1 MDNKQNIDQL
11 FRGVFENYELKPSSD
26 VWNRIE
32 NELDY
37 THKTPVNIPYSRYAA
52 LLFVFISLCFIAIPV
67 NNKNSTAQIRNYNEN
82 TYLQEFIAAE
92 AIIPVLSNNSSQNT
106 ETSIEIALANTNSR
120 PEIEENTVAIN
131 TILASNLKS
140 HVQSE
145 DLIYAPAFMD
155 DEQELTAENIDIID
169 RIYNSD
175 VAIPLFSYDYLG
187 SDEEEETVAFQS
199 KSVFSNLKDFD
210 MRGMY
215 LGVSGS
221 YNQTSIL
228 EYGNLFKEE
237 RPIQPS
243 LKFGTSKG
251 FVLGYNFSNKFGIQ
265 AEYIYNSIQGQN
277 YVMTEEGDIVQKSL
291 SLNYD
296 LIPVTAKIKVGRIS
310 DLTNKPVILNYSIG
324 AQYGM
329 LRSYRLPQDKRYETT
344 EQVFK
349 ETEVSLV
356 LGLDY
361 DIYIQDNLYLSAGA
375 RGTISNDIS
384 LHDEPLTD
392 NAKRNFVF
400 GLRGSLNYVFR

>member
-1 MDNKQNIDQL
+1 VDNKHHIDQL

-26 VWNRIE
+26 VWNNIE
-32 NELDY
+32 NELDN
-37 THKTPVNIPYSRYAA
+37 THKTPKNIPYSRYAA
-52 LLFVFISLCFIAIPV
+52 LLFIFVSLCFIAIPA
-67 NNKNSTAQIRNYNEN
+67 NNKNVIAQIRNYSEN
-82 TYLQEFIAAE
+82 PVVQEFIAAE
-92 AIIPVLSNNSSQNT
+92 AIVPVLTSNISQT
-106 ETSIEIALANTNSR
+106 KKAVIQIAETNTNSR
-120 PEIEENTVAIN
+120 NDVEENTNTIN
-131 TILASNLKS
+131 TILASNIKS
-140 HVQSE
+140 HIQTE
-145 DLIYAPAFMD
+145 DYINAPAFME
-155 DEQELTAENIDIID
+155 DEEELTAENIEIID

-175 VAIPLFSYDYLG
+175 VSIPLFSYDYITNE
-187 SDEEEETVAFQS
+187 DEEESVAFQS

-215 LGVSGS
+215 IGVSGS

-228 EYGNLFKEE
+228 ESGNLFKEE

-277 YVMTEEGDIVQKSL
+277 YVMSEEGDIVQKSL
-291 SLNYD
+291 SLSYD

-310 DLTNKPVILNYSIG
+310 DLTNKPVILNYSVG

-344 EQVFK
+344 DKVFK
-349 ETEVSLV
+349 DDEISLV

-384 LHDEPLTD
+384 LHDEPFTD

>member
-1 MDNKQNIDQL
+1 MDNKHHIDQL
-11 FRGVFENYELKPSSD
+11 FRGVFEKYELKPSSD

-32 NELDY
+32 NELDH
-37 THKTPVNIPYSRYAA
+37 THKTPANIPYSRYAA
-52 LLFVFISLCFIAIPV
+52 LLFIFVSLCFIAIPV
-67 NNKNSTAQIRNYNEN
+67 NNKNTISQIRNFTEN
-82 TYLQEFIAAE
+82 PVVQEFVATESILPISTERITSKEVAPVQIAK
-92 AIIPVLSNNSSQNT
+92 
-106 ETSIEIALANTNSR
+106 ANTNTR
-120 PEIEENTVAIN
+120 PEQTENTN
-131 TILASNLKS
+131 TINSIIASNIKS
-140 HVQSE
+140 HVQTA
-145 DLIYAPAFMD
+145 DFIYPPAFMD
-155 DEQELTAENIDIID
+155 EEEELSAENSDIID

-175 VAIPLFSYDYLG
+175 VSIPLFSYDQIE
-187 SDEEEETVAFQS
+187 SEEEEEAVAFQS

-215 LGVSGS
+215 IGISGS

-228 EYGNLFKEE
+228 EYGNFFKEE

-277 YVMTEEGDIVQKSL
+277 YVMSEEGDIVQKSL
-291 SLNYD
+291 SLSYD

-310 DLTNKPVILNYSIG
+310 DLTNKPVILNYSVG

-329 LRSYRLPQDKRYETT
+329 LKSYRLPQDKRYETD
-344 EQVFK
+344 EKVFK
-349 ETEVSLV
+349 EDEISLV

-361 DIYIQDNLYLSAGA
+361 DVYIQDNLYISAGA

>member
-1 MDNKQNIDQL
+1 VDNKHHIDQL

-26 VWNRIE
+26 VWNNIE
-32 NELDY
+32 NELDN
-37 THKTPVNIPYSRYAA
+37 THKTPKNIPYSRYAA
-52 LLFVFISLCFIAIPV
+52 LLFIFVSLCFIAIPV
-67 NNKNSTAQIRNYNEN
+67 NNKNAIAKIRNYSEN
-82 TYLQEFIAAE
+82 PIVQEFIAAE
-92 AIIPVLSNNSSQNT
+92 AIVPVFTSNIPESNEAIIQIAQTNIISRT
-106 ETSIEIALANTNSR
+106 EIMENTN
-120 PEIEENTVAIN
+120 TIN
-131 TILASNLKS
+131 TILTSQIKS
-140 HVQSE
+140 HVQTE
-145 DLIYAPAFMD
+145 DYINAPAFME
-155 DEQELTAENIDIID
+155 DEEELTAENFEIID

-175 VAIPLFSYDYLG
+175 VSIPLFSYDYIANEA
-187 SDEEEETVAFQS
+187 EEESVAFQS

-215 LGVSGS
+215 IGVSGS

-228 EYGNLFKEE
+228 ESGNLFKEE

-277 YVMTEEGDIVQKSL
+277 YVMSEEGDIVQKSL
-291 SLNYD
+291 SLSYD

-310 DLTNKPVILNYSIG
+310 DLTNKPVILNYSVG

-344 EQVFK
+344 DKVFK
-349 ETEVSLV
+349 DDEISLV

>member
-1 MDNKQNIDQL
+1 MDNKHHIDQL
-11 FRGVFENYELKPSSD
+11 FSGVFENYELKPSSD

-32 NELDY
+32 NELEN
-37 THKTPVNIPYSRYAA
+37 TQKTPVNIPYSRYAA
-52 LLFVFISLCFIAIPV
+52 LLFIFVSLCFIAIPV
-67 NNKNSTAQIRNYNEN
+67 NKKNSLAQIRNYSE
-82 TYLQEFIAAE
+82 TPVSQEFIAAE
-92 AIIPVLSNNSSQNT
+92 AISPILTINSSEGISNT
-106 ETSIEIALANTNSR
+106 NKIAQVNSR
-120 PEIEENTVAIN
+120 PVSEENTNTIN
-131 TILASNLKS
+131 TIIASNIKS
-140 HVQSE
+140 HVQTN
-145 DLIYAPAFMD
+145 DFIYAPAFMD
-155 DEQELTAENIDIID
+155 HEEELTAEKIDIKD
-169 RIYNSD
+169 LIYNSD
-175 VAIPLFSYDYLG
+175 VSIPLFSYDYIENEG
-187 SDEEEETVAFQS
+187 DEEYVAFQS

-215 LGVSGS
+215 IGVSGS

-228 EYGNLFKEE
+228 EYGNIFKEE

-277 YVMTEEGDIVQKSL
+277 YVMSEEGEIVQKSL
-291 SLNYD
+291 SLSYD

-310 DLTNKPVILNYSIG
+310 DLTNLPVILNYSVG

-329 LRSYRLPQDKRYETT
+329 LRSYRLPQDKRYETSDN
-344 EQVFK
+344 VFK
-349 ETEVSLV
+349 DDEVSLV